1 MLDARTV
8 PMAGITRRMLLTLM
22 IASGAAT
29 AGFGWARY
37 AGPQGLWARTSDQTR
52 ALLWP
57 GPRPAADCSM
67 TAQDGQPWTAGKLG
81 GQWTLAYF
89 GYLSCPD
96 VCPSTIAALAG
107 MRKQAA
113 AEGDAPAVLF
123 VSVDPAN
130 DTPERIG
137 PYLAHFDPAL
147 VGVAGTPEDTAR
159 LTRSLGV
166 YYQEHIDANGTR
178 TMDHTTSVIVIDPAG
193 NGVAALT
200 AAHDATLLL
209 EQYRLVRRHFEG

>member
-1 MLDARTV
+1 
-8 PMAGITRRMLLTLM
+8 MAGMTRRILLTLM

-37 AGPQGLWARTSDQTR
+37 AGPQGVWARSADQTR

-57 GPRPAADCSM
+57 GPRPAAECSM
-67 TAQDGQPWTAGKLG
+67 TTQYGRPWTSRSLA
-81 GQWTLAYF
+81 GQWTLVYF
-89 GYLSCPD
+89 GYLGCPD
-96 VCPSTIAALAG
+96 VCPTTLGTLAG
-107 MRKQAA
+107 LRVQAA
-113 AEGDAPAVLF
+113 ETGDAPAVLF

-147 VGVAGTPEDTAR
+147 VGVAGTPEDTER

-166 YYQEHIDANGTR
+166 YYQEHIDDYGTR
-178 TMDHTTSVIVIDPAG
+178 TMDHTTSVIVVDPAG

-200 AAHDATLLL
+200 GTHDATLLL
-209 EQYRLVRRHFEG
+209 EQYRLVRRHFGG